1 MKRKF
6 RSLQNKDT
14 PSVYVGMS
22 ADLVHPGHINIIKKA
37 GEFGSVTIGLLT
49 DKAIAS
55 YKRVP
60 FMSFAQRYEVVIN
73 IKGVERVVAQETLDY
88 VPNLIKYRPDF
99 VVHGDDWREGIQSS
113 VRQAVIDTLN
123 GWGGKLVEIPY
134 TQGVSTTKFHAALK
148 EVGITPDLRCGRLRR
163 LLNSKQILRFLE
175 SHSGLT
181 GLIIENLSVTSN
193 TGKNEFDGMWISS
206 LTDSTLKGKP
216 DTEAVDLTS
225 RLNSLNDILE
235 VTTKPII
242 YDADTGGKIEHLRFT
257 VRTLERLGI
266 SAMIIEDKTGLKKN
280 SLLGND
286 VLQTQES
293 IEVFCEKIQ
302 ASKRAQVSKDFMV
315 IARIESLILEA
326 GLNDAI
332 IRAHAYIDSGADGIM
347 IHSRKNNPEEIFT
360 FCREYKKFKTKVP
373 LVVVPSSYSQVKESE
388 LESYGVNIVIYANHL
403 LRASYP
409 AMVETATSILTH
421 ERSFEAESKILAIS
435 DVLNLIPGTN

>member
-1 MKRKF
+1 VK
-6 RSLQNKDT
+6 NKDI

-22 ADLVHPGHINIIKKA
+22 ADLVHPGHINIIRKA
-37 GEFGSVTIGLLT
+37 GEFGLVTIGLLT

-60 FMSFAQRYEVVIN
+60 FMSYSQRYEVVIN
-73 IKGVERVVAQETLDY
+73 IKGVEKVVAQETLDY
-88 VPNLIKYRPDF
+88 VPNLLKYRPDF

-113 VRQAVIDTLN
+113 VRQAVIDTLKK
-123 GWGGKLVEIPY
+123 WGGKLVEIPY

-148 EVGITPDLRCGRLRR
+148 EVGITPDIRCGRLRR
-163 LLNSKQILRFLE
+163 LLNSKQMLRFME

-181 GLIIENLSVTSN
+181 GLIIENLSVASN
-193 TGKNEFDGMWISS
+193 KGQNEFDGMWISS

-216 DTEAVDLTS
+216 DIEAVDLTS

-293 IEVFCEKIQ
+293 VEVFCGKIQ
-302 ASKRAQVSKDFMV
+302 ASKRAQVSEDFMV

-326 GLNDAI
+326 GLEDAI
-332 IRAHAYIDSGADGIM
+332 IRASAYISAGADGIM
-347 IHSRKNNPEEIFT
+347 IHSRKNDPEEIFS
-360 FCREYKKFKTKVP
+360 FCREYKKFEKRVP
-373 LVVVPSSYSQVKESE
+373 LIVVPSSYSQVKESE

-403 LRASYP
+403 LRAAYP

-421 ERSFEAESKILAIS
+421 GRSFEAESNILAIS
-435 DVLNLIPGTN
+435 EILNLIPGTN